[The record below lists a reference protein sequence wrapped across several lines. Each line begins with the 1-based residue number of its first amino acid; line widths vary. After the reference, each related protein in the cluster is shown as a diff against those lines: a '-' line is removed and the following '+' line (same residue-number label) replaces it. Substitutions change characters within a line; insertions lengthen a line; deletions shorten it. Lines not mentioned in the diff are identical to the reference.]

1 MTMTDFQNQKI
12 EDVVSIA
19 QMGDDAAMEYVLEKY
34 KNLVRILS
42 RSFFLMDG
50 DEDDLIQEGMIGLY
64 KAVVGFSSERGA
76 AFETFA
82 SQCINRQLYSAVRK
96 SNRQKNIPLNS
107 YISIDS
113 TEEGPD
119 GSRGESIVVLDK
131 ISVKAQQN
139 PEDIVIGREEAGNMQ
154 RRLLGRLSDMEKQ
167 VLSLFL
173 KGMTYQEIAER
184 MRKTPKAIDNA
195 LQRIKMKVRTLKQ

>member
-1 MTMTDFQNQKI
+1 MTMTNYQKQKI
-12 EDVVSIA
+12 EDIVSAA
-19 QMGDDAAMEYVLEKY
+19 QTGDDAAMEYVLEQY
-34 KNLVRILS
+34 KSLVRILS

-64 KAVVGFSSERGA
+64 KAVVGFSRDRGA

-82 SQCINRQLYSAVRK
+82 SQCINRQLYSAVKK

-113 TEEGPD
+113 TEEGED
-119 GSRGESIVVLDK
+119 GNHAASFVVLDK

-139 PEDIVIGREEAGNMQ
+139 PEDIVIGREEAGNMK
-154 RRLLGRLSDMEKQ
+154 RRLLGRLSNMEKE

-173 KGMTYQEIAER
+173 TGMTYQEIAEQ

-195 LQRIKMKVRTLKQ
+195 LQRIKMKVRALKQ